1 MTFHCCHHQIP
12 LEKKALILGI
22 LNVTPD
28 SCSDGGNFFDPQK
41 AVARGLELIAE
52 GADIIDVGGE
62 STRPG
67 AAPISPE
74 EEIRRVLPVIQ
85 GLRTKTDAPISI
97 DTSKA
102 AVAEAA
108 IEAGASIINDV
119 TALSDPKMGEVA
131 ASTRAGLI
139 LMHLQGT
146 PLAMQTAP
154 SYPNDDVVTVVA
166 NFLTQARA
174 KALRYGVQK
183 NALVL
188 DPGIGFG
195 KTVAHNFSLLKAI
208 PQLTQLGSPLL
219 LGHSRKWFLNG
230 VSGDYSPRALEER
243 FIPSI
248 AVTSIARYHGAML
261 FRVHDPRAHREAVRT
276 TEQLLSYHDTASK
289 YPNDSHC
296 FFKR

>member
-1 MTFHCCHHQIP
+1 MLFSCSQKTYD
-12 LEKKALILGI
+12 LTKKALILGI

-28 SCSDGGNFFDPQK
+28 SCSDGNPFLTSKQ
-41 AVARGLELIAE
+41 AAEQGLELIAQ
-52 GADIIDVGGE
+52 GADIIDIGGE

-67 AAPISPE
+67 ATPISAE
-74 EEIRRVLPVIQ
+74 EEMRRVLPVIR
-85 GLRTKTDAPISI
+85 GLRTRTEAIISI

-102 AVAEAA
+102 TVAQAA

-119 TALSDPKMGEVA
+119 SALSDPEMGIVA
-131 ASTRAGLI
+131 ASTKAGLI
-139 LMHLQGT
+139 LMHMQGT
-146 PLAMQTAP
+146 PQIMQAAP
-154 SYPNDDVVTVVA
+154 SYPDDDIVTAVA
-166 NFLTQARA
+166 DFLSRARE
-174 KALRYGVQK
+174 KALHYGVQK
-183 NALVL
+183 NAIIL

-261 FRVHDPRAHREAVRT
+261 FRVHDPRAHREALRT
-276 TEQLLSYHDTASK
+276 TEQLLSCHDTVSK
-289 YPNDSHC
+289 
-296 FFKR
+296 